1 MKNLKILNINK
12 EQKDSIEPLGTK
24 EKFWFFHKSIN
35 TLFKVGRENTGE
47 DWVEVVV
54 SEICSLLDIPHAQY
68 SFATYEKSNGTVTPS
83 FVPDGGRLIHG
94 NELLVRAYKAIEVEY
109 NQDTFYKLR
118 EYNLKVI
125 HAILKNEKISPVFD
139 VLEYDEFE
147 TAFDMFIGY
156 LVLDCLISN
165 QDRHHEN
172 WGLIVYDKI
181 VFLAPTY
188 DHASG
193 LGSKEHDIKKEKRL
207 TGDDPRVTVKK
218 FVERAKTPFYDKNK
232 LLSTYESVELC
243 AKLDKNMT
251 LYWLSKIENLNLDTV
266 IDIFAKIPTNLI
278 SDTSS
283 KFAIE
288 MVKENKNRLLEIKR
302 KLENE

>member
-1 MKNLKILNINK
+1 MKNFKIIKINK

-24 EKFWFFHKSIN
+24 EKFWFFHETIN
-35 TLFKVGRENTGE
+35 TLFKVGRANTGE

-54 SEICSLLDIPHAQY
+54 SEICSLLDIPHAEY
-68 SFATYEKSNGTVTPS
+68 SFATYEKLNGTVTPS

-94 NELLVRAYKAIEVEY
+94 NELLVKAYKSIEMEY
-109 NQDTFYKLR
+109 NQDTFYRLR
-118 EYNLKVI
+118 EYKLKEI
-125 HAILKNEKISPVFD
+125 HAILKNEKISPAFD
-139 VLEYDEFE
+139 VLKYNNIE

-156 LVLDCLISN
+156 LVLDCLVSN

-172 WGLIVYDKI
+172 WGLIVYDKK

-193 LGSKEHDIKKEKRL
+193 LGSKERDIKKKKRL
-207 TGDDPRVTVKK
+207 SGNDPRVTVKK
-218 FVERAKTPFYDKNK
+218 FVERAKTPFYDNNK

-243 AKLDKNMT
+243 AKIDKNMT
-251 LYWLSKIENLNLDTV
+251 LYWLSKIENLNLNAIRAIFTKV
-266 IDIFAKIPTNLI
+266 PTSFINDI
-278 SDTSS
+278 SS

-288 MVKENKNRLLEIKR
+288 MIKENKNRLLKLKR

>member
-1 MKNLKILNINK
+1 MENLEVLNINK
-12 EQKDSIEPLGTK
+12 EQKDSLEPLGTK
-24 EKFWFFHKSIN
+24 EKFWFLHESIN
-35 TLFKVGRENTGE
+35 NLFKVGRSNTGE

-54 SEICSLLDIPHAQY
+54 SEMCSIIDIPHAQY
-68 SFATYEKSNGTVTPS
+68 SFAKYKDLNGTVTPS
-83 FVPDGGRLIHG
+83 FVPEGGRLIHG
-94 NELLVRAYKAIEVEY
+94 NELLVRAYKAIDIEY
-109 NQDTFYKLR
+109 NEGTFYKLR

-125 HAILKNEKISPVFD
+125 HAVLKNKDISPAFD
-139 VLEYDEFE
+139 VVKYDNFE

-156 LVLDCLISN
+156 LVLDCLVSN

-172 WGLIVYDKI
+172 WGLIVYDKM

-193 LGSKEHDIKKEKRL
+193 LGSKEHDLKKEKRMI
-207 TGDDPRVTVKK
+207 GDDPRVTVKK

-243 AKLDKNMT
+243 AKLDKKMT
-251 LYWLSKIENLNLDTV
+251 LHWLTKIEDLNLDT
-266 IDIFAKIPTNLI
+266 IRDIFTRIPESLI
-278 SDTSS
+278 SSISS
-283 KFAIE
+283 DFAIE
-288 MVKENKNRLLEIKR
+288 MVKENKDRLLELKR